1 MRESIRD
8 SVLNTVNDLFEQGI
22 INEITLREMES
33 LCLPEVRHYS
43 PTAIKRIRHKLRL
56 SQAAMA
62 KFLNTSLSTIQK
74 WETGAKHPSRIA
86 LKLLNL
92 ADQKGLTG
100 LN

>member
-1 MRESIRD
+1 MKESIRE
-8 SVLNTVNDLFEQGI
+8 SVLNTVNDLFEQGVV
-22 INEITLREMES
+22 NEITLREMES
-33 LCLPEVRHYS
+33 LCLPEVAHYS
-43 PTAIKRIRHKLRL
+43 PTAIKRIRHKLKL

-74 WETGAKHPSRIA
+74 WETGAKQPSGIA

-100 LN
+100 LI

>member
-1 MRESIRD
+1 MRESIRESILD
-8 SVLNTVNDLFEQGI
+8 TINDLFEQGI
-22 INEITLREMES
+22 VNEITLREMES
-33 LCLPEVRHYS
+33 LCLPEVKHYS
-43 PTAIKRIRHKLRL
+43 PRAIKHIRHKLKL

-74 WETGAKHPSRIA
+74 WEAGAKQPSALA

-100 LN
+100 LI